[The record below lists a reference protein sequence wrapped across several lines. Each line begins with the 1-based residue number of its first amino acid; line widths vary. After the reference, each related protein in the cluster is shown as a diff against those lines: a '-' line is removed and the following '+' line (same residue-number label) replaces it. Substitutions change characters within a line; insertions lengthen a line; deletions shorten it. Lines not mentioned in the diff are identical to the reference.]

1 MYKCFS
7 VCVCV
12 LVCVCVSMYVCVCEG
27 LSGAPVFTGA
37 GCRAALHLS
46 LIPSLPPSNHS
57 STPLLLGGIF
67 GAAHIAPIPLW
78 IPYRFCPGLKEKTG
92 RAGESKRRED
102 FVLRRE
108 RGIGER
114 DHDWTLGCV
123 EELGRPADSV
133 PGSGPSGEWS
143 GQRSLGVYPG
153 WGAFGWGTVG
163 LKSPGERDWW

>member
-78 IPYRFCPGLKEKTG
+78 IPYRFCPRLEGEDRG
-92 RAGESKRRED
+92 EGESDRRED
-102 FVLRRE
+102 LVLKRERVGEE
-108 RGIGER
+108 RGIM
-114 DHDWTLGCV
+114 
-123 EELGRPADSV
+123 
-133 PGSGPSGEWS
+133 SGLSA
-143 GQRSLGVYPG
+143 V
-153 WGAFGWGTVG
+153 
-163 LKSPGERDWW
+163 LKSWAILQTLCLALAQVVSGVDRGS